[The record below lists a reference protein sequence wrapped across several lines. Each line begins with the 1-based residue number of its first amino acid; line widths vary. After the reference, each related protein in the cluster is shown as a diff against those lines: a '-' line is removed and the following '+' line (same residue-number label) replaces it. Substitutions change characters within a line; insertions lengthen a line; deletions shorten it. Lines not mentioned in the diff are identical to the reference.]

1 MKQNKIHAFRL
12 HPGDDLRSSLSDHCT
27 KNNIEAA
34 VLLSCV
40 GSLTE
45 AILRFAGRENGT
57 RITGPLEIVSA
68 TGTLSRHGLH
78 LHIAVADANGDVAG
92 GHLAAGCLIRTTCE
106 IVLQEIDSVIFK
118 READPQTGYNELT
131 VQPAN

>member
-1 MKQNKIHAFRL
+1 MPKVHAFRL
-12 HPGDDLRSSLSDHCT
+12 HPGDDLRTSLLTFCEE
-27 KNNIEAA
+27 KKIEAA

-45 AILRFAGRENGT
+45 AILRFAAREGST

-78 LHIAVADANGDVAG
+78 LHLSVSDTNGEVAG
-92 GHLAAGCLIRTTCE
+92 GHLSGGCLIRTTCE
-106 IVLQEIDSVIFK
+106 IVIQELKGVVFR
-118 READPQTGYNELT
+118 REKDDATGFNELKISGGE
-131 VQPAN
+131 